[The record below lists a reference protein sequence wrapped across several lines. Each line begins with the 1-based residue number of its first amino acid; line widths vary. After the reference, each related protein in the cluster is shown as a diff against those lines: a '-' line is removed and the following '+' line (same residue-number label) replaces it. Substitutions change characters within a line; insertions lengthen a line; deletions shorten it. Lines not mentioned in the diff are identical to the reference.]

1 MRTVYVFVTPVCAFL
16 AVLGALCY
24 FKISSC
30 RGLQRQSEAIV
41 TTISKAMSKTV
52 SKKTDLEL
60 QEAATNADI
69 DAMVNRMVI
78 KVGCLMVTLIVL
90 LMTVGPVYWRW
101 VFILF
106 GWSGV
111 PAG

>member
-1 MRTVYVFVTPVCAFL
+1 
-16 AVLGALCY
+16 
-24 FKISSC
+24 
-30 RGLQRQSEAIV
+30 
-41 TTISKAMSKTV
+41 MSKTLA
-52 SKKTDLEL
+52 KKTDLEL
-60 QEAATNADI
+60 QQAATNAEI
-69 DAMVNRMVI
+69 EARANRIAI
-78 KVGCLMVTLIVL
+78 KVGCLMVTLIIL